1 MKKRKERG
9 DIEKKRR
16 RNIVNLKGKGK
27 RKTIVN
33 KKDLKG
39 TLVSNTFVFVHLWIF
54 NFLVTDAYAE
64 LVMI

>member
-16 RNIVNLKGKGK
+16 RNLVNFKGKGK
-27 RKTIVN
+27 RKRIVN

-39 TLVSNTFVFVHLWIF
+39 TLVSHTFVFVHLWIF

>member
-39 TLVSNTFVFVHLWIF
+39 TLVNNTFVFVHLWIF